1 MLSQVIAKKHRECF
15 FETQCTVADLS
26 GCYLLEISSWWLMKL
41 RLSWRDLDLAE
52 RFAVSCATVSN
63 VHEFFDGVMIAV
75 GIPSQ
80 QRCRE
85 SMPKS
90 FEDFV
95 SASFFM
101 DCTEI
106 SQDIPA
112 DLNKQ
117 SLAYSNYISKHTVN
131 ALTCCS
137 KWSHCLLFRN
147 YPGSTSDVHVRIV
160 AESSVV
166 AVNRWWSYF

>member
-1 MLSQVIAKKHRECF
+1 
-15 FETQCTVADLS
+15 
-26 GCYLLEISSWWLMKL
+26 MKL

-52 RFAVSCATVSN
+52 RFAVSRATVSN

-95 SASFFM
+95 SASFLWIAQKYPK
-101 DCTEI
+101 T
-106 SQDIPA
+106 SQLIWINNP
-112 DLNKQ
+112 
-117 SLAYSNYISKHTVN
+117 
-131 ALTCCS
+131 
-137 KWSHCLLFRN
+137 
-147 YPGSTSDVHVRIV
+147 
-160 AESSVV
+160 
-166 AVNRWWSYF
+166 